1 MKYPQQLITMV
12 NNRSQGFHL
21 EGLVN
26 GQGNPNANLMLI
38 GEAPGRT
45 EIESNIP
52 FSGRAG
58 KELITALHGIGLE
71 REDVYITSTV
81 RSRPYAIK
89 RNREH
94 STIKYPNRK
103 PLKKEILAHAPLLDW
118 EIQHV
123 NPQIIITLGS
133 TALQRILGSKFTI
146 SDSHGKV
153 INHAILQLDSSSN
166 TYKWTENMYTII
178 PLYHPAA
185 IFYNRKLTSV
195 IDSDWKVVEKCLNK
209 YCI

>member
-1 MKYPQQLITMV
+1 MRYPERLITTV
-12 NNRSQGFHL
+12 NKNSQGFHL

-26 GQGNPNANLMLI
+26 GQGNPNADLMLI

-58 KELITALHGIGLE
+58 KELITALHHIGLE
-71 REDVYITSTV
+71 REEVYITSTV

-89 RNREH
+89 KHLEH
-94 STIKYPNRK
+94 STIQYPNRK

-118 EIQHV
+118 EIKNV
-123 NPQIIITLGS
+123 NPKIIITLGS

-146 SDSHGKV
+146 SEDHGQT
-153 INHAILQLDSSSN
+153 IDHEILQLDQKLN
-166 TYKWTENMYTII
+166 RYKWTEHKYKII

-185 IFYNRKLTSV
+185 IFYNRKLASV
-195 IDSDWKVVEKCLNK
+195 VDSDWKVVEKYVNK
-209 YCI
+209 